1 MDIPL
6 EVSDDCT
13 AAENLWVNYKIDL
26 YNDGGTEIS
35 GEGKIIQE
43 NLPRGEH
50 KIYWYTEDRCGNGR
64 DTAQVVTVREC
75 KSPSP
80 VCLQGIAISLSTDG
94 EVEIWASDFDS
105 SSNDNCTSRGNLK
118 FSFSDDPEDGFLLLD
133 CEDIGLVDLEV
144 WVTDE
149 DGNQAYCL
157 TSVDVQ
163 DNLNGCQDGN
173 QRQGPIAAMISGAVF
188 SELQTPIE
196 DAQINI
202 SGPEFEDYQM
212 THDGGLYAF
221 ENLPAQ
227 YEYEIIPTKD
237 DYPLAGVNTLDLL
250 KIQRH
255 ILGIKSLDS
264 PYKMIAA
271 DINNSQNITAG
282 DLIQLRK
289 LILGVHDHFPEN
301 NSWRFVET
309 KFGLLEEENPW
320 PFVEGMMIPNL
331 TQDVIS
337 GDFIGIKIGDVD
349 NTVEDNLRQRNI
361 GTRSTTEMVIEIED
375 IKLERGAITDVTLT
389 SKGIQKLIALQWTI
403 TFDDEKIEIVN
414 WGFNHIPMSNDD
426 VAIISGEGM
435 HFTTAW
441 NSIEP
446 LFVGSGDELLTLT
459 IKASDD
465 VQLSEVLQF
474 GSTITPAV
482 AYNDMEEELR
492 LQVEWNHN
500 FGDIVLYQ
508 NAPNPFID
516 RTTIAFDMPQEGQAS
531 FSIADVSGRI
541 LHQNTANYRAGK
553 NEIQVN
559 ASELRVPAGVLYYT
573 LTYAD
578 KQVTKKMLLLK

>member
-1 MDIPL
+1 
-6 EVSDDCT
+6 
-13 AAENLWVNYKIDL
+13 
-26 YNDGGTEIS
+26 
-35 GEGKIIQE
+35 
-43 NLPRGEH
+43 
-50 KIYWYTEDRCGNGR
+50 
-64 DTAQVVTVREC
+64 
-75 KSPSP
+75 
-80 VCLQGIAISLSTDG
+80 
-94 EVEIWASDFDS
+94 
-105 SSNDNCTSRGNLK
+105 
-118 FSFSDDPEDGFLLLD
+118 
-133 CEDIGLVDLEV
+133 
-144 WVTDE
+144 
-149 DGNQAYCL
+149 
-157 TSVDVQ
+157 
-163 DNLNGCQDGN
+163 
-173 QRQGPIAAMISGAVF
+173 
-188 SELQTPIE
+188 
-196 DAQINI
+196 
-202 SGPEFEDYQM
+202 
-212 THDGGLYAF
+212 
-221 ENLPAQ
+221 
-227 YEYEIIPTKD
+227 
-237 DYPLAGVNTLDLL
+237 
-250 KIQRH
+250 
-255 ILGIKSLDS
+255 
-264 PYKMIAA
+264 
-271 DINNSQNITAG
+271 
-282 DLIQLRK
+282 
-289 LILGVHDHFPEN
+289 
-301 NSWRFVET
+301 
-309 KFGLLEEENPW
+309 
-320 PFVEGMMIPNL
+320 
-331 TQDVIS
+331 
-337 GDFIGIKIGDVD
+337 
-349 NTVEDNLRQRNI
+349 
-361 GTRSTTEMVIEIED
+361 MVIEIED